1 MHYTNI
7 LAGVLWIVRL
17 LALEIAVPQR
27 PWPKLG
33 LLGKAEIP
41 SIQEHIHKFRLAH
54 LVEGSFSP
62 ALSIL
67 TQLAKGQKDNR
78 LHHSPANIH
87 WSEDKDIIYYA
98 GLLVELSK
106 IGAMGQSMTQELIQ
120 LLDLLAFKQE
130 LPTIELSRVVDSHGS
145 NQHLDVKHSYI
156 LARAR
161 LAARELE
168 MLKQT
173 KNGEL
178 A

>member
-1 MHYTNI
+1 MRLCQLIIIQDTSALTLYESPLMHYLAIRGIDIQAEGYRGLMHYTNI

-41 SIQEHIHKFRLAH
+41 SIRERIHKFRLAH

-62 ALSIL
+62 ASSIL

-98 GLLVELSK
+98 GLPVELSK
-106 IGAMGQSMTQELIQ
+106 IGAMGQSMTQELI
-120 LLDLLAFKQE
+120 
-130 LPTIELSRVVDSHGS
+130 
-145 NQHLDVKHSYI
+145 
-156 LARAR
+156 
-161 LAARELE
+161 
-168 MLKQT
+168 
-173 KNGEL
+173 
-178 A
+178 